1 MIEKEVVRKG
11 SKVVFTY
18 KVKTNRTGLDEV
30 MKDILYTV
38 GTNKSV
44 SISVVKS

>member
-1 MIEKEVVRKG
+1 MINEIVRKG
-11 SKVVFTY
+11 SKVSTTY

-30 MKDILYTV
+30 KKDIICTV

>member
-1 MIEKEVVRKG
+1 MIKEIVRKG

-18 KVKTNRTGLDEV
+18 KVKTYRREIDDV
-30 MKDILYTV
+30 VKDIIVTY